1 MFAPKGLFDDEGDR
15 EDVQSTPVKERNNE
29 ESFSAGLG
37 HNLSSPIGDDIYSS
51 QTANASASA
60 SPAARKAKMQEM
72 RQAHLQKKKTKTLS
86 SGMVRSQAEKGP
98 GSPTSASKDMSF
110 RMSSTEV
117 KDVKSPSEKESKPS
131 SSQFSRTRK
140 SSSNLNSENGS
151 ANESNGS
158 TDKQQPSIKDL
169 LAEKEREK
177 DMKKVSQVE
186 QQMAAAG
193 IAPVFD
199 PVKRTEKN
207 VKLDLSDMRSFL
219 TTPVPKGYTLQC
231 YIVRNKKGLKN
242 KMYPTYE
249 LYMEEEDRFLL
260 ASKKRSKNKTSN
272 YIISMDAKNLAK
284 ESASYLGKLR
294 SNFVGTEFVIYD
306 KGINPK
312 EVDDESASIS
322 LMTVRQEL
330 GVVLYES
337 NILGSRGPRKMVA
350 IVPSVRKDGTRA
362 VFRPVTDKDGILA
375 KYKSD
380 NGQDMTVLSNKP
392 PKWNDQVG
400 AYVLNFQGRVT
411 MASVKNFQ
419 LVSQEDAE
427 TVILQFGRVGKDTF
441 TMDLQNPLSPLQAYA
456 ICLSSFDYKFAC
468 E

>member
-1 MFAPKGLFDDEGDR
+1 
-15 EDVQSTPVKERNNE
+15 
-29 ESFSAGLG
+29 
-37 HNLSSPIGDDIYSS
+37 
-51 QTANASASA
+51 
-60 SPAARKAKMQEM
+60 
-72 RQAHLQKKKTKTLS
+72 
-86 SGMVRSQAEKGP
+86 MVRSQDPKPAP
-98 GSPTSASKDMSF
+98 STPSVSKETVDKVYMTP
-110 RMSSTEV
+110 RHTVSSIEAKAATAQS
-117 KDVKSPSEKESKPS
+117 SPSA
-131 SSQFSRTRK
+131 QFSRALK
-140 SSSNLNSENGS
+140 SSPASSEAQSQLITDGDKGS
-151 ANESNGS
+151 
-158 TDKQQPSIKDL
+158 SIKDL
-169 LAEKEREK
+169 LAEREREK
-177 DMKKVSQVE
+177 DMKKQSAVE

-199 PVKRTEKN
+199 PVKRVEKT
-207 VKLDLSDMRSFL
+207 VKMDLSDMRTFL
-219 TTPVPKGYTLQC
+219 TTAVPKGVTLQC
-231 YIVRNKKGLKN
+231 YIVRNKKGIKN

-249 LYMEEEDRFLL
+249 LYMEEEERFLL

-272 YIISMDAKNLAK
+272 YIISMDKKNLSK

-312 EVDDESASIS
+312 EVDEESASIS
-322 LMTVRQEL
+322 QMTVRQEL

-350 IVPSVRKDGTRA
+350 IVPSVRKDGTKS
-362 VFRPVTDKDGILA
+362 VFRPNGDKDGIVPR
-375 KYKSD
+375 YKAGGSA
-380 NGQDMTVLSNKP
+380 NELTVLTNKP

-400 AYVLNFQGRVT
+400 AYVLNFAGRVT

-419 LVSQEDAE
+419 LVNEDDPE

-441 TMDLQNPLSPLQAYA
+441 TMDLQHPLSPLQAFS

>member
-1 MFAPKGLFDDEGDR
+1 
-15 EDVQSTPVKERNNE
+15 
-29 ESFSAGLG
+29 
-37 HNLSSPIGDDIYSS
+37 
-51 QTANASASA
+51 
-60 SPAARKAKMQEM
+60 MQEL
-72 RQAHLQKKKTKTLS
+72 RQAHLQKKKGKTLS
-86 SGMVRSQAEKGP
+86 SAMVRTQTDKTPATPLSP
-98 GSPTSASKDMSF
+98 GKDS
-110 RMSSTEV
+110 RMGTVEV
-117 KDVKSPSEKESKPS
+117 KEAKSPNEKENKTGNQTPS
-131 SSQFSRTRK
+131 SANQFSRAMSRT
-140 SSSNLNSENGS
+140 NVNGENG
-151 ANESNGS
+151 ANDGSNTG
-158 TDKQQPSIKDL
+158 DKKGDAIKDL
-169 LAEKEREK
+169 LAEREREK

-199 PVKRTEKN
+199 PVKRVEKN

-272 YIISMDAKNLAK
+272 YIISMDPKNLAK

-312 EVDDESASIS
+312 EVDEESASIS

-362 VFRPVTDKDGILA
+362 VFRPLTEKDGVLN
-375 KYKSD
+375 KYKAD
-380 NGQDMTVLSNKP
+380 NNSQDLTVLSNKP

-419 LVSQEDAE
+419 LVAQDDAE